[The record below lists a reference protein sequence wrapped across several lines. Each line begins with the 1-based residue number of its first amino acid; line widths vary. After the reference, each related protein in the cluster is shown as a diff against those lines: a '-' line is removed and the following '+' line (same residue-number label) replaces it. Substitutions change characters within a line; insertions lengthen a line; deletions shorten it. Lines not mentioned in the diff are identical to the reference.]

1 MNQSLNQKAMRT
13 VYKYKLDLG
22 TTTVELPENAEILTV
37 GKEPRG
43 NYSLWAIVDTTAP
56 LVKKE
61 FIILGTGH
69 EIPNNAWYIKSFR
82 DGAFVWHVFELV

>member
-1 MNQSLNQKAMRT
+1 MRT
-13 VYKYKLDLG
+13 VYKYQLDLG
-22 TTTVELPENAEILTV
+22 TTELELPANAEIITV

-43 NYSLWAIVDTTAP
+43 KYSLWAIVDSTAP

-82 DGAFVWHVFELV
+82 DISFVWHVFELV